1 MMHLLLGGSMGPVL
15 KGVVLIMFQ
24 RIIAVTIICFMPV
37 LFTGCASSGSTSNV
51 AGPEPMAAEKQSM
64 ASEFTLGVGD
74 TIEIVVYRHDD
85 MKLTTK
91 INPSGTIMFPMV
103 GDIQAAGKSLTVFR
117 QELTNRLSKYI
128 PDPQV
133 SISISSVQSQKILVL
148 GEVKSPG
155 AFALDTD
162 LTILDAVGKAG
173 GWTADAKTTNV
184 LLLRNVSGK
193 VDTRSFDVTEALQS
207 GSLSQ
212 NLRLQRNDIIFI
224 PTKKIADIARF
235 MGYISN
241 ILSPIVMTEGG
252 IVLWPQM
259 LDALKG
265 ESSGSIAIPT
275 H

>member
-1 MMHLLLGGSMGPVL
+1 MHLLHGGSMGTVL
-15 KGVVLIMFQ
+15 KGVVLIMLQ

-51 AGPEPMAAEKQSM
+51 AGPEPMTAENQPM
-64 ASEFTLGVGD
+64 VSEFTLGVGD
-74 TIEIVVYRHDD
+74 TIDIAVYRHDD

-91 INPSGTIMFPMV
+91 INTSGTIMFPMV
-103 GDIQAAGKSLTVFR
+103 GDIQAAGQSLTAFR
-117 QELTNRLSKYI
+117 QELTKRLSKYI

-133 SISISSVQSQKILVL
+133 TISVSAVQSQKILVL

-173 GWTADAKTTNV
+173 GWTTDAKTTNV

-193 VDTRSFDVTEALQS
+193 VDTRSIDVTEALKS

-212 NLRLQRNDIIFI
+212 NVRLQRNDIIFI
-224 PTKKIADIARF
+224 PTKNIADIARF

-265 ESSGSIAIPT
+265 KTSGSIAIPT